1 MDKFMVRRV
10 KADEIESLQLI
21 SRRTFYETFW
31 MSNSHQDMIDYL
43 ENSLSL
49 EALSRELENPNSEF
63 YFLFLDAESATDFEP
78 AAYLKLNFL
87 NAQTEF
93 VKEGAVELERI
104 YVLSKFQCKG
114 IGRYLLDFS
123 IQLALSRRAPILWLG
138 VWEHNPRAISF
149 YQKSG
154 FILVGEHIFRLGS
167 DEQRDLVM
175 QNTLSAALP

>member
-1 MDKFMVRRV
+1 MDKFLVRRV
-10 KADEIESLQLI
+10 KADEIEYLQLI

-87 NAQTEF
+87 N
-93 VKEGAVELERI
+93 VELERI

-138 VWEHNPRAISF
+138 VWERNYNAIDF
-149 YQKSG
+149 YKQNNFQYFGK
-154 FILVGEHIFRLGS
+154 HTFRLG
-167 DEQRDLVM
+167 QDLQTDILM
-175 QNTLSAALP
+175 QKILLPNG

>member
-31 MSNSHQDMIDYL
+31 MSNSRQDMIDYL

-87 NAQTEF
+87 N
-93 VKEGAVELERI
+93 VELERI

-138 VWEHNPRAISF
+138 VWERNYSAIDF
-149 YQKSG
+149 YKQNNFQEFGK
-154 FILVGEHIFRLGS
+154 HTFRLG
-167 DEQRDLVM
+167 QDLQTDILM
-175 QNTLSAALP
+175 QKILLPNG

>member
-87 NAQTEF
+87 N
-93 VKEGAVELERI
+93 VELERI

-114 IGRYLLDFS
+114 IGRFLLDFS

-138 VWEHNPRAISF
+138 VWERNYNAIDF
-149 YQKSG
+149 YKQNNFQEFGK
-154 FILVGEHIFRLGS
+154 HTFRLG
-167 DEQRDLVM
+167 QDLQTDILM
-175 QNTLSAALP
+175 QKILLPNG

>member
-1 MDKFMVRRV
+1 MDKFLVRRV
-10 KADEIESLQLI
+10 KADEIESLQRI

-31 MSNSHQDMIDYL
+31 MSNTHQNIIDYL

-87 NAQTEF
+87 N
-93 VKEGAVELERI
+93 VELERI

-138 VWEHNPRAISF
+138 VWERNYNAIDF
-149 YQKSG
+149 YKQNIFQYFGK
-154 FILVGEHIFRLGS
+154 HTFRLG
-167 DEQRDLVM
+167 QDLQTDILM
-175 QNTLSAALP
+175 QKILLPNG

>member
-1 MDKFMVRRV
+1 MDKFLVRRV

-87 NAQTEF
+87 N
-93 VKEGAVELERI
+93 VELERI

-138 VWEHNPRAISF
+138 VWERNYNAIDF
-149 YQKSG
+149 YKQNIFQYFGK
-154 FILVGEHIFRLGS
+154 HTFRLG
-167 DEQRDLVM
+167 QDLQTDILM
-175 QNTLSAALP
+175 QKILLPNG

>member
-1 MDKFMVRRV
+1 MDKFLVRRV
-10 KADEIESLQLI
+10 KADEIEYLQLI

-87 NAQTEF
+87 N
-93 VKEGAVELERI
+93 VELERI

-138 VWEHNPRAISF
+138 VWERNYNAIDF
-149 YQKSG
+149 YKQNNFQEFGK
-154 FILVGEHIFRLGS
+154 HTFRLG
-167 DEQRDLVM
+167 QDLQTDILM
-175 QNTLSAALP
+175 QKILLPNG

>member
-31 MSNSHQDMIDYL
+31 MSNSRQDMIDYL

-138 VWEHNPRAISF
+138 VWERNYNAIDF
-149 YQKSG
+149 YKQNNFQEFGK
-154 FILVGEHIFRLGS
+154 HTFRLG
-167 DEQRDLVM
+167 QDLQTDILM
-175 QNTLSAALP
+175 QKILLPNG

>member
-1 MDKFMVRRV
+1 MDKFLVRRV
-10 KADEIESLQLI
+10 KADEIEYLQLI

-87 NAQTEF
+87 N
-93 VKEGAVELERI
+93 VELERI

-138 VWEHNPRAISF
+138 VWERNYNAIDF
-149 YQKSG
+149 YKQNIFQYFGK
-154 FILVGEHIFRLGS
+154 HTFRLG
-167 DEQRDLVM
+167 QDLQTDILM
-175 QNTLSAALP
+175 QKILLPNG

>member
-1 MDKFMVRRV
+1 MDKFLVRRV

-31 MSNSHQDMIDYL
+31 MSNSRQDMIDYL

-87 NAQTEF
+87 N
-93 VKEGAVELERI
+93 VELERI

-138 VWEHNPRAISF
+138 VWERNYNAIDF
-149 YQKSG
+149 YKQNIFQYFGK
-154 FILVGEHIFRLGS
+154 HTFRLG
-167 DEQRDLVM
+167 QDLQTDILM
-175 QNTLSAALP
+175 QKILLPNG

>member
-1 MDKFMVRRV
+1 MVRRV

-31 MSNSHQDMIDYL
+31 MSNSRQDMIDYL

-87 NAQTEF
+87 N
-93 VKEGAVELERI
+93 VELERI

-138 VWEHNPRAISF
+138 VWERNYNAIDF
-149 YQKSG
+149 YKQNNFQEFGK
-154 FILVGEHIFRLGS
+154 HTFRLG
-167 DEQRDLVM
+167 QDLQTDILM
-175 QNTLSAALP
+175 QKILLPNG

>member
-1 MDKFMVRRV
+1 MVRRV

-31 MSNSHQDMIDYL
+31 MSNSRQDMIDYL

-87 NAQTEF
+87 N
-93 VKEGAVELERI
+93 VELERI

-138 VWEHNPRAISF
+138 VWERNYSAIDF
-149 YQKSG
+149 YKQNNFQEFGK
-154 FILVGEHIFRLGS
+154 HTFRLG
-167 DEQRDLVM
+167 QDLQTDILM
-175 QNTLSAALP
+175 QKILLPNG

>member
-1 MDKFMVRRV
+1 MDKFLVRRV

-31 MSNSHQDMIDYL
+31 MSNSRQDMIDYL

-87 NAQTEF
+87 N
-93 VKEGAVELERI
+93 VELERI

-138 VWEHNPRAISF
+138 VWERNYNAIDF
-149 YQKSG
+149 YKQNNFQYFGK
-154 FILVGEHIFRLGS
+154 HTFRLG
-167 DEQRDLVM
+167 QDLQTDILM
-175 QNTLSAALP
+175 QKILLPNG

>member
-87 NAQTEF
+87 N
-93 VKEGAVELERI
+93 VELERI

-123 IQLALSRRAPILWLG
+123 IRLALSRRAPILWLG
-138 VWEHNPRAISF
+138 VWERNYNAIDF
-149 YQKSG
+149 YKQNNFQEFGK
-154 FILVGEHIFRLGS
+154 HTFRLG
-167 DEQRDLVM
+167 QDLQTDILM
-175 QNTLSAALP
+175 QKILLPNG

>member
-1 MDKFMVRRV
+1 MDKFLVRRV
-10 KADEIESLQLI
+10 KADEIEYLQLI

-31 MSNSHQDMIDYL
+31 ISNSHQDMIDYL

-87 NAQTEF
+87 N
-93 VKEGAVELERI
+93 VELERI

-138 VWEHNPRAISF
+138 VWERNYNAIDF
-149 YQKSG
+149 YKQNNFQYFGK
-154 FILVGEHIFRLGS
+154 HTFRLG
-167 DEQRDLVM
+167 QDLQTDILM
-175 QNTLSAALP
+175 QKILLPNG

>member
-10 KADEIESLQLI
+10 KADEIEYLQLI

-87 NAQTEF
+87 N
-93 VKEGAVELERI
+93 VELERI

-138 VWEHNPRAISF
+138 VWERNYNAIDF
-149 YQKSG
+149 YKQNNFQEFGK
-154 FILVGEHIFRLGS
+154 HTFRLG
-167 DEQRDLVM
+167 QDLQTDILM
-175 QNTLSAALP
+175 QKILLPNG

>member
-1 MDKFMVRRV
+1 MVRRV
-10 KADEIESLQLI
+10 KADEIEYLQLI

-87 NAQTEF
+87 N
-93 VKEGAVELERI
+93 VELERI

-138 VWEHNPRAISF
+138 VWERNYNAIDF
-149 YQKSG
+149 YKQNIFQYFGK
-154 FILVGEHIFRLGS
+154 HTFRLG
-167 DEQRDLVM
+167 RDLQTDILM
-175 QNTLSAALP
+175 QKILLPNC

>member
-1 MDKFMVRRV
+1 MDKFLVRRV

-87 NAQTEF
+87 N
-93 VKEGAVELERI
+93 VELERI

-138 VWEHNPRAISF
+138 VWERNYNAIDF
-149 YQKSG
+149 YKQNNFQEFGK
-154 FILVGEHIFRLGS
+154 HTFRLG
-167 DEQRDLVM
+167 QDLQTDILM
-175 QNTLSAALP
+175 QKILLPNG

>member
-1 MDKFMVRRV
+1 MDKFLVRRV
-10 KADEIESLQLI
+10 KADEIEYLQLI

-31 MSNSHQDMIDYL
+31 MSNSRQDMIDYL

-87 NAQTEF
+87 N
-93 VKEGAVELERI
+93 VELERI

-138 VWEHNPRAISF
+138 VWERNYNAIDF
-149 YQKSG
+149 YKQNNFQEFGK
-154 FILVGEHIFRLGS
+154 HTFRLG
-167 DEQRDLVM
+167 QDLQTDILM
-175 QNTLSAALP
+175 QKILLPNG

>member
-1 MDKFMVRRV
+1 MVRRV

-87 NAQTEF
+87 N
-93 VKEGAVELERI
+93 VELERI

-138 VWEHNPRAISF
+138 VWERNYSAIDF
-149 YQKSG
+149 YKQNNFQEFGK
-154 FILVGEHIFRLGS
+154 HTFRLG
-167 DEQRDLVM
+167 QDLQTDILM
-175 QNTLSAALP
+175 QKILLPNG

>member
-1 MDKFMVRRV
+1 MVRRV

-87 NAQTEF
+87 N
-93 VKEGAVELERI
+93 VELERI

-138 VWEHNPRAISF
+138 VWERNYNAIDF
-149 YQKSG
+149 YKQNNFQEFGK
-154 FILVGEHIFRLGS
+154 HTFRLG
-167 DEQRDLVM
+167 QDLQTDILM
-175 QNTLSAALP
+175 QKILLPNG

>member
-87 NAQTEF
+87 N
-93 VKEGAVELERI
+93 VELERI

-138 VWEHNPRAISF
+138 VWERNYNAIDF
-149 YQKSG
+149 YKQNNFQEFGK
-154 FILVGEHIFRLGS
+154 HTFRLG
-167 DEQRDLVM
+167 QDLQTDILM
-175 QNTLSAALP
+175 QKILLPNG

>member
-1 MDKFMVRRV
+1 MDKFLVRRV
-10 KADEIESLQLI
+10 KADEIEYLQLI

-87 NAQTEF
+87 N
-93 VKEGAVELERI
+93 VELERI

-138 VWEHNPRAISF
+138 VWERNYNAIDF
-149 YQKSG
+149 YKQNIFQYFGK
-154 FILVGEHIFRLGS
+154 HTFRLG
-167 DEQRDLVM
+167 RDLQTDILM
-175 QNTLSAALP
+175 QKILLPNC

>member
-87 NAQTEF
+87 N
-93 VKEGAVELERI
+93 VELERI

-138 VWEHNPRAISF
+138 VWERNYSAIDF
-149 YQKSG
+149 YKQNNFQEFGK
-154 FILVGEHIFRLGS
+154 HTFRLG
-167 DEQRDLVM
+167 QDLQTDILM
-175 QNTLSAALP
+175 QKILLPNG

>member
-1 MDKFMVRRV
+1 MVRRV

-31 MSNSHQDMIDYL
+31 MSNSRQDMIDYL
-43 ENSLSL
+43 ENSLFL

-87 NAQTEF
+87 N
-93 VKEGAVELERI
+93 VELERI

-138 VWEHNPRAISF
+138 VWERNYNAIDF
-149 YQKSG
+149 YKQNNFQEFGK
-154 FILVGEHIFRLGS
+154 HTFRLG
-167 DEQRDLVM
+167 QDLQTDILM
-175 QNTLSAALP
+175 QKILLPNG

>member
-1 MDKFMVRRV
+1 MVRRV

-87 NAQTEF
+87 N
-93 VKEGAVELERI
+93 VELERI

-138 VWEHNPRAISF
+138 VWERNYNAIDF
-149 YQKSG
+149 YKQNIFQYFGK
-154 FILVGEHIFRLGS
+154 HTFRLG
-167 DEQRDLVM
+167 RDLQTDILM
-175 QNTLSAALP
+175 QKILLPNG

>member
-10 KADEIESLQLI
+10 KADEIESLQRI

-31 MSNSHQDMIDYL
+31 MSNTHQNIIDYL

-87 NAQTEF
+87 N
-93 VKEGAVELERI
+93 VELERI

-138 VWEHNPRAISF
+138 VWERNYNAIDF
-149 YQKSG
+149 YKQNNFQEFGK
-154 FILVGEHIFRLGS
+154 HTFRLG
-167 DEQRDLVM
+167 QDLQTDILM
-175 QNTLSAALP
+175 QKILLPNG

>member
-31 MSNSHQDMIDYL
+31 MSNSRQDMIDYL

-87 NAQTEF
+87 N
-93 VKEGAVELERI
+93 VELERI

-138 VWEHNPRAISF
+138 VWERNYNAIDF
-149 YQKSG
+149 YKQNNFQEFGK
-154 FILVGEHIFRLGS
+154 HTFRLG
-167 DEQRDLVM
+167 QDLQTDILM
-175 QNTLSAALP
+175 QKILLPNG

>member
-1 MDKFMVRRV
+1 MDKFLVRRV

-78 AAYLKLNFL
+78 AAYL
-87 NAQTEF
+87 
-93 VKEGAVELERI
+93 
-104 YVLSKFQCKG
+104 
-114 IGRYLLDFS
+114 
-123 IQLALSRRAPILWLG
+123 
-138 VWEHNPRAISF
+138 
-149 YQKSG
+149 
-154 FILVGEHIFRLGS
+154 
-167 DEQRDLVM
+167 
-175 QNTLSAALP
+175 

>member
-1 MDKFMVRRV
+1 MVRRV
-10 KADEIESLQLI
+10 KADEIEYLQLI

-87 NAQTEF
+87 N
-93 VKEGAVELERI
+93 VELERI

-138 VWEHNPRAISF
+138 VWERNYNAIDF
-149 YQKSG
+149 YKQNNFQEFGK
-154 FILVGEHIFRLGS
+154 HTFRLG
-167 DEQRDLVM
+167 QDLQTDILM
-175 QNTLSAALP
+175 QKILLPNG

>member
-1 MDKFMVRRV
+1 MDKFLVRRV
-10 KADEIESLQLI
+10 KADEIEYLQLI

-63 YFLFLDAESATDFEP
+63 YFLFLDAESTTDFEP

-87 NAQTEF
+87 N
-93 VKEGAVELERI
+93 VELERI

-138 VWEHNPRAISF
+138 VWERNYNAIDF
-149 YQKSG
+149 YKQNIFQYFGK
-154 FILVGEHIFRLGS
+154 HTFRLG
-167 DEQRDLVM
+167 RDLQTDILM
-175 QNTLSAALP
+175 QKILLPNG